1 MNDLEQEFPGLIED
15 NYRPTSPADVSY
27 NCVAYAAGDEA
38 RCWDPT
44 SHQYYW
50 PPRAPRTVRVDSYV
64 AAFSSLGYE
73 RCESEKCENGFE
85 KVAIFVNKDAR
96 PTHAARQLP
105 SGRWKSKLGA
115 DLDIEHDLHAL
126 EGDLY
131 GRVAVFMK
139 RPRTEA

>member
-1 MNDLEQEFPGLIED
+1 MNDLEQEFPGLKED

-27 NCVAYAAGDEA
+27 NCVAYAAGDET

-64 AAFSSLGYE
+64 AAFSTLGYE
-73 RCESEKCENGFE
+73 PCESHQLEHGFE
-85 KVAIFVNKDAR
+85 KVAIFWKEAR

-105 SGRWKSKLGA
+105 SGRWTSKLG
-115 DLDIEHDLHAL
+115 DGVDIEHDLHAI
-126 EGDLY
+126 EGDAY
-131 GRVAVFMK
+131 GQVVVLMK